1 MEKSKENHELHN
13 RPLGVSGAFSKLPYK
28 QIYIVLGIALI
39 LFSLYSIYQVFS
51 FGTLLEEKLAEAR
64 EAARPA
70 EIQLVVITTS
80 SCKDCYGI
88 GSVVDTIE
96 ATKVNIT
103 DKKELDFSSEE
114 AKLLIDKYGI
124 EKVPTV
130 IVTGEISKSK
140 SLNSKLK
147 QIGKESQEAL
157 IFTNLEPPFI
167 DTATGE
173 VKGRVVLTYLKK
185 EDCEKCFDLT
195 PLINQLTGL
204 GLKFKEQKSITI
216 DSEEG
221 KDLLDKYS
229 IKKVP
234 AIIMDSEAGAYTAVV
249 DGWARLGSIENDG
262 HFVMREISPPYYSVE
277 DGKIRGLV
285 SMTVVVDKACDE
297 CYDPNE
303 FHKPI
308 LQRMGVAFGEEKEI
322 DVSSVEGQ
330 SLINKY
336 SIEKVPTIVLKGD
349 VEEYPVLVNAWKGV
363 GTKEADGTYVFR
375 KVEIARQTYVNLSNN
390 EIIKQQQ

>member
-167 DTATGE
+167 DTAPG
-173 VKGRVVLTYLKK
+173 
-185 EDCEKCFDLT
+185 
-195 PLINQLTGL
+195 
-204 GLKFKEQKSITI
+204 
-216 DSEEG
+216 
-221 KDLLDKYS
+221 
-229 IKKVP
+229 
-234 AIIMDSEAGAYTAVV
+234 
-249 DGWARLGSIENDG
+249 
-262 HFVMREISPPYYSVE
+262 
-277 DGKIRGLV
+277 
-285 SMTVVVDKACDE
+285 
-297 CYDPNE
+297 
-303 FHKPI
+303 
-308 LQRMGVAFGEEKEI
+308 
-322 DVSSVEGQ
+322 
-330 SLINKY
+330 
-336 SIEKVPTIVLKGD
+336 
-349 VEEYPVLVNAWKGV
+349 
-363 GTKEADGTYVFR
+363 
-375 KVEIARQTYVNLSNN
+375 
-390 EIIKQQQ
+390 